1 MVEMRGRR
9 RIQHARYIS
18 VCIYAES
25 IFSWNSPCGDY
36 SADWGHCSVKK
47 TFYDSFITTK
57 NKNTITV
64 NVWNRK
70 VEIKQQKTSSHECL
84 EILCN
89 LAKNG
94 FITIEEDRQENR

>member
-1 MVEMRGRR
+1 MVKIEKSLNLKELE
-9 RIQHARYIS
+9 RYGL
-18 VCIYAES
+18 VYNDDEGKYM
-25 IFSWNSPCGDY
+25 F
-36 SADWGHCSVKK
+36 
-47 TFYDSFITTK
+47 TTK
-57 NKNTITV
+57 NKNTMTV

>member
-1 MVEMRGRR
+1 MVKIEKSLNLKELE
-9 RIQHARYIS
+9 RYGL
-18 VCIYAES
+18 VYNDDEGKYM
-25 IFSWNSPCGDY
+25 F
-36 SADWGHCSVKK
+36 
-47 TFYDSFITTK
+47 TTK

-94 FITIEEDRQENR
+94 FITIEEDRQKNR

>member
-1 MVEMRGRR
+1 MVKIEKSLNLKELE
-9 RIQHARYIS
+9 RYGL
-18 VCIYAES
+18 VYNDDEGKY
-25 IFSWNSPCGDY
+25 IF
-36 SADWGHCSVKK
+36 
-47 TFYDSFITTK
+47 TTK

>member
-1 MVEMRGRR
+1 MVKIEKSLNLKELE
-9 RIQHARYIS
+9 RYGL
-18 VCIYAES
+18 VYNDDEGKYM
-25 IFSWNSPCGDY
+25 F
-36 SADWGHCSVKK
+36 
-47 TFYDSFITTK
+47 TTK

-94 FITIEEDRQENR
+94 FITIEEDQQENR

>member
-1 MVEMRGRR
+1 MVKIEKSLNLKELE
-9 RIQHARYIS
+9 RYGL
-18 VCIYAES
+18 VYNDDEGKYM
-25 IFSWNSPCGDY
+25 F
-36 SADWGHCSVKK
+36 
-47 TFYDSFITTK
+47 TTK

-70 VEIKQQKTSSHECL
+70 VEIKQQKTSGHECL

>member
-1 MVEMRGRR
+1 MIKIKKSLNLKELE
-9 RIQHARYIS
+9 RYGL
-18 VCIYAES
+18 V
-25 IFSWNSPCGDY
+25 
-36 SADWGHCSVKK
+36 
-47 TFYDSFITTK
+47 YDDNEGKYMFTK

-84 EILCN
+84 EILCH

-94 FITIEEDRQENR
+94 FITIEEDQLENK

>member
-1 MVEMRGRR
+1 MNAKKQKSNFKPSSSSSFTKNP
-9 RIQHARYIS
+9 I
-18 VCIYAES
+18 
-25 IFSWNSPCGDY
+25 
-36 SADWGHCSVKK
+36 KK

>member
-1 MVEMRGRR
+1 MVKIEKSLNLKELE
-9 RIQHARYIS
+9 RYGL
-18 VCIYAES
+18 VYNDDEGKYM
-25 IFSWNSPCGDY
+25 F
-36 SADWGHCSVKK
+36 
-47 TFYDSFITTK
+47 TTK

>member
-1 MVEMRGRR
+1 M
-9 RIQHARYIS
+9 
-18 VCIYAES
+18 
-25 IFSWNSPCGDY
+25 F
-36 SADWGHCSVKK
+36 
-47 TFYDSFITTK
+47 TK

>member
-1 MVEMRGRR
+1 MVKIEKSLNLKELE
-9 RIQHARYIS
+9 RYGL
-18 VCIYAES
+18 VYNDDEGKYM
-25 IFSWNSPCGDY
+25 F
-36 SADWGHCSVKK
+36 
-47 TFYDSFITTK
+47 TTK

-70 VEIKQQKTSSHECL
+70 VEVKQQKTSSHECL
-84 EILCN
+84 EILCH